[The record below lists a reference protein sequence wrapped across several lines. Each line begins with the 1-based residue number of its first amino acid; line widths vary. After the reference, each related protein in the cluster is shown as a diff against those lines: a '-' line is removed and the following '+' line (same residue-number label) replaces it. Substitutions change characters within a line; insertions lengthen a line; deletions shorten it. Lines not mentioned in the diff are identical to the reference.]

1 MKEQFRVWITF
12 ENDHRILDTDWSAAD
27 HVLSSLQRL
36 LHGPAAKL
44 GIISEIRVVDMSDS
58 IVFLMQDGKQ
68 VFPESAAAP
77 RAQDSVHPRASHA

>member
-12 ENDHRILDTDWSAAD
+12 ENDHRILDTDWSTAE

-36 LHGPAAKL
+36 MHGPAAKL

-58 IVFLMQDGKQ
+58 SVFLMQDGKQ
-68 VFPESAAAP
+68 VFPESAGAP
-77 RAQDSVHPRASHA
+77 RAQDIAHARASHA